1 MRQTIISRITRV
13 AVLLPAVFC
22 GLFATAQTTIPERI
36 NYVLETQDI
45 DMGLKLYNE
54 ITEAD
59 LVNLPDSVLF
69 DYHYLG
75 GYINSEIPN
84 HEKAIIHLSEAKRLC
99 DTSLGTHS
107 GAYMEIMK
115 GLGDEYIELE
125 QYEDALDIFQEGI
138 TKSMYMRKIASHDF
152 GNLIIGVQ
160 DCYELL
166 GWFNEIPNHLLDAW
180 SFWDKDEIP
189 LVTYTYYPLWCLEQ
203 FYKRYGQYD
212 NALST
217 SHHIETFIK
226 SKGGDTH
233 PELANALYMKGN
245 ILVEMNRTNDG
256 IKAYQEGLD
265 ILRKNGMDSSELF
278 RLLSGNLLS
287 ALVAEKRFEECD
299 DIIDSIQQYSIKTGK
314 PDFYKNALFSAANK
328 AANIGNYEKAIAY
341 NNELLNLDIT
351 DEEKPIIEDQRS
363 TILYNQEAVEGL
375 HEFETM
381 FTSLQCGSSDWF
393 EVGHKLSSAYYL
405 LNYRDKNT
413 AVLVKMYQAINI
425 NKSVGSDYYLWV
437 LNNLLGLS
445 LETESYQEALR
456 YAKEKQNYLSE
467 LSDVPDEYIYNA
479 INDVIVAKL
488 KSQTI
493 DSIDSD
499 LERIEKYYR
508 SRYGEISSRY
518 AIYLHNRGRAYQLQN
533 KLDEAKNTL
542 LKSITIQNKVDGKPF
557 EGTVKY
563 YMEVEQQLAK
573 L

>member
-226 SKGGDTH
+226 SKGGETH